1 MIIVWSPFAEL
12 SAAELC
18 RILRLRQEVF
28 VVEQR
33 CAYLD
38 ADGYDEASLHAMGR
52 DQDGQ
57 VTAVARL
64 LPPGC
69 KFDLPSIGRIAVA
82 QNARRFGHGR
92 TILADA
98 IAEAERRYPDS
109 SIRIEAQA
117 YLERFYGTFGFI
129 RTGQPFDEDGIPH
142 LAMIRRT
149 DR

>member
-12 SAAELC
+12 SAAELY

-69 KFDLPSIGRIAVA
+69 KFEPALDRTYRGRAECAAVRPWTHDPCGRD
-82 QNARRFGHGR
+82 RRGR
-92 TILADA
+92 ATLS
-98 IAEAERRYPDS
+98 R
-109 SIRIEAQA
+109 
-117 YLERFYGTFGFI
+117 L
-129 RTGQPFDEDGIPH
+129 FDPH
-142 LAMIRRT
+142 
-149 DR
+149 